1 MTRHAVTNT
10 LGALAVAWLVAT
22 TTAMTIGATTLV
34 AKLLDRPSTP
44 SQCPALVKEWQA
56 VGVPKH
62 IQIKC
67 KEFFT

>member
-1 MTRHAVTNT
+1 
-10 LGALAVAWLVAT
+10 
-22 TTAMTIGATTLV
+22 LV

-67 KEFFT
+67 KEFLT